1 MEQHSQRGGV
11 SAPPDSQPWMT
22 FANRASSTPTA
33 AKTVDKMLYDRLRRV
48 ASQYLR
54 REAPGHPFEPAD
66 LVHEVFLRLA
76 RSRKPVYFQT
86 SDHFLAVSGVVMRH
100 ILFDHARSATI
111 FNRVQRIPFEADAR
125 SEERPVGDT
134 LAMRQALERLA
145 RSKTRLYRIV
155 ELHVFKGLTFQ
166 EIGRALSISSR
177 TAKRGWKEALVYLR
191 NELDG
196 KPGSPQASP
205 GGPASAM
212 ATSGAWC

>member
-1 MEQHSQRGGV
+1 MEQHSQHGGV
-11 SAPPDSQPWMT
+11 STPPDSQHWTT
-22 FANRASSTPTA
+22 FANWASSTPAA

-48 ASQYLR
+48 ASQYLS

-86 SDHFLAVSGVVMRH
+86 SDHFLAVSVVVMRH
-100 ILFDHARSATI
+100 ILLDHARSATI
-111 FNRVQRIPFEADAR
+111 FNRVQRIPFETDVR
-125 SEERPVGDT
+125 SEERPYGDT

-145 RSKTRLYRIV
+145 RSNIRVYRIV

-177 TAKRGWKEALVYLR
+177 TAKRGWKEALAHLR
-191 NELDG
+191 KELDG
-196 KPGSPQASP
+196 KPGSPQSSPAGSAST
-205 GGPASAM
+205 M